1 MDAYLDTLAKIDPLS
16 LAGDE
21 QFAFYINA
29 YNAWTIKLILTGYP
43 DVASIKDYG
52 SLFKSP
58 WKKKFVNIKGEM
70 VTLDHIEHDILR
82 PQFRDPRVHF
92 AINCA
97 AKSCPPLYREA
108 FVGQQLNTQLDD
120 AARRF
125 VNDGRFNR
133 LEGNTLYVSSI
144 FKWFKEDFNGD
155 IIGFFEEYALPE
167 LKEAIGANRT
177 APEGEISGLRLVFKR
192 QIKIMALRLEFT
204 VKSFHRPLRSRRQE
218 RQEGQFLLSQT
229 GNGKKSLILRR
240 KFQFNNIRKKDS
252 RVTVKYEN

>member
-1 MDAYLDTLAKIDPLS
+1 MAKIPKSCSAALLLFLMGVLLALPAVARQAPDHHILDDLLRQYNHQGQVDYAGLKQEEAQLDAYLDALAEIDPLS

-21 QFAFYINA
+21 QYAFYINA
-29 YNAWTIKLILTGYP
+29 YNAWTIKLILKEYP

-58 WKKKFVNIKGEM
+58 WKKKFVNIKGEI

-108 FVGQQLNTQLDD
+108 FEGKRLHAQLDD

-155 IIGFFEEYALPE
+155 IVGFFEEYALPE
-167 LKEAIGANRT
+167 LKEAISANRQH
-177 APEGEISGLRLVFKR
+177 LK
-192 QIKIMALRLEFT
+192 
-204 VKSFHRPLRSRRQE
+204 VKYLDYDWSL
-218 RQEGQFLLSQT
+218 
-229 GNGKKSLILRR
+229 NGK
-240 KFQFNNIRKKDS
+240 
-252 RVTVKYEN
+252 